1 MIKPI
6 KKARYVYGAQF
17 GNISLGGE
25 TRNHVPDSFLR
36 GGNFFD
42 EIDMNMNMN
51 IDIDIDIEIDT
62 DITVD

>member
-1 MIKPI
+1 MKTERGDKNQL

-36 GGNFFD
+36 GGNFL
-42 EIDMNMNMN
+42 
-51 IDIDIDIEIDT
+51 T
-62 DITVD
+62 RST